1 MTHVVFTSDINK
13 DFCPPGPTSKM
24 SMSSSKL
31 PMLTPFKRTRNLSI
45 VSATPD
51 TLIVE
56 GYGLADAGGVPKPFE
71 ILRGDELLN
80 ETSCDWTP
88 VCAIAGLLSPWRRIT
103 RS

>member
-1 MTHVVFTSDINK
+1 MAHVEFRSDINK

-24 SMSSSKL
+24 SMSSLKL
-31 PMLTPFKRTRNLSI
+31 MLTPFKRTRSLSI
-45 VSATPD
+45 VPATPD

-71 ILRGDELLN
+71 ILMGDELLN
-80 ETSCDWTP
+80 ETSCAWTP
-88 VCAIAGLLSPWRRIT
+88 VCTIAGLLSPWRRIT